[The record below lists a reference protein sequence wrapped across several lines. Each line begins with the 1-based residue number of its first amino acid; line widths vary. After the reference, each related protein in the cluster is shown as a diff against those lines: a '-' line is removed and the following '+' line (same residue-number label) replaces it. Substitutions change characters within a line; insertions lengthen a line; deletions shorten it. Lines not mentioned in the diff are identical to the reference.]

1 MKEKIWIEKLVE
13 LLNEYRTE
21 KGERN
26 LNEFEVSQTLDSLN
40 YMRLFI
46 KWLVDNEKLNIR
58 KLDYRVSSVD
68 IPVRY
73 YLWTFIRYSFEKEIL
88 MAFAI
93 KDEPIEFL
101 ISLLKNV

>member
-1 MKEKIWIEKLVE
+1 MFRQMEKLIE

-40 YMRLFI
+40 YLRLFI
-46 KWLVDNEKLNIR
+46 KWLVDNEKINLR

-88 MAFAI
+88 MSLAI

-101 ISLLKNV
+101 ISILKNV